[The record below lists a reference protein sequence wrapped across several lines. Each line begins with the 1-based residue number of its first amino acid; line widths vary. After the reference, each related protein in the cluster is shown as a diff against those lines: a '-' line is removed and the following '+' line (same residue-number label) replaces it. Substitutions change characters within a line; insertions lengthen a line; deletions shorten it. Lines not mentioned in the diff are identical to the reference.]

1 MFACTLIVRSQP
13 DTCLA
18 YVCKSKP
25 LTAIRFG
32 NGWYKTYTYEKAL
45 NPKIPRVPK
54 EIVDSGT
61 YTVGRWRII
70 FKSKMSSLYVKRMK
84 VTDIYGKPFDKK
96 SKWRTTK
103 SNLYPTL
110 NEFKLEEWKKAHYEQ
125 FMKENKE
132 AVKKIAETWI
142 RKYCPNYMVIIDS
155 SFCGPGCYN
164 SIVKGKNIYWD
175 GDIKSIKFPNEINT
189 IVHESVHMYNKSAFR
204 ADDDTWKFQLTH
216 RYMIEPGMDVTVNQG
231 IYYQTS
237 EFISIVPKDA
247 PTKIFRYNTYVDAS
261 SSVSA
266 NEWGIYGLLDEFSAY
281 YNGTKASWDGYQ
293 QAKRMGLKAEE
304 HTFRNETLGTYFAWY
319 EFRTFIGWYI
329 QFAKMKHPDTYED
342 MMKNKELK
350 KVFREI
356 DSRFKTLIDEVINE
370 GVGSKEEYISLL
382 MEKLEPYLDEFKK
395 ELPNKEEKKKVEKSK
410 KKKVR

>member
-1 MFACTLIVRSQP
+1 MFACTQIVRCQP

-61 YTVGRWRII
+61 YTVGRWKII
-70 FKSKMSSLYVKRMK
+70 FKSNMSSPYTKRMK
-84 VTDIYGKPFDKK
+84 VTDIYGKPLDKK

-110 NEFKLEEWKKAHYEQ
+110 NEFKFEEWKKGHYEQ

-164 SIVKGKNIYWD
+164 KIVDGKNIYWD

-189 IVHESVHMYNKSAFR
+189 IVHESVHMYNKSAFI
-204 ADDDTWKFQLTH
+204 ADADTWKFQRTQ
-216 RYMIEPGMDVTVNQG
+216 RYLIEPGMDLTVNHG

-237 EFISIVPKDA
+237 EFISIVPKEA
-247 PTKIFRYNTYVDAS
+247 PTKIFRFNTYVAAS

-266 NEWGIYGLLDEFSAY
+266 NVWGIYGLLDEFSAY
-281 YNGTKASWDGYQ
+281 YNGTKASWDGYLF
-293 QAKRMGLKAEE
+293 AKRMGLKPEE
-304 HTFRNETLGTYFAWY
+304 YTFRYETLATYSAWY

-329 QFAKMKHPDTYED
+329 QFAKMKHLDAYED
-342 MMKNKELK
+342 MMKNEEIK

-356 DSRFKTLIDEVINE
+356 DSRFKTLIEEVINE
-370 GVGSKEEYISLL
+370 GVGHKEEYISLL

-395 ELPNKEEKKKVEKSK
+395 ELPNKEEIKKTKKSQK
-410 KKKVR
+410 IK